1 MLSGVAGEVD
11 WSTLMP
17 SKKGRAEPRW
27 VVILED
33 IRSQNRATL
42 EAVGASHTALA
53 ERIDR
58 FEERTESRFDV
69 VEAAIQSNTRG
80 IAGLDQRMGSLEG
93 RVGSVEGSIGSLEGS
108 IASLEGRI
116 GSVEGRM
123 GSLDGRMGS
132 LEERLE
138 HSDEQ
143 NRIRFDALEAA
154 LQRID
159 QESRSRD
166 ASLELAVRE
175 LKVSVQQNSVDIRDL
190 AGKVE
195 AVSRLEERVSALE
208 RRGA

>member
-1 MLSGVAGEVD
+1 LLWGVPGEVD

-17 SKKGRAEPRW
+17 SKRGRAEPRW

-42 EAVGASHTALA
+42 EAVGASPTALA

-58 FEERTESRFDV
+58 FEERTESRLDV
-69 VEAAIQSNTRG
+69 VEAAIQSNSRG
-80 IAGLDQRMGSLEG
+80 IAALDHRMGSLE
-93 RVGSVEGSIGSLEGS
+93 
-108 IASLEGRI
+108 
-116 GSVEGRM
+116 
-123 GSLDGRMGS
+123 GRMGS

-138 HSDEQ
+138 RSDEQ
-143 NRIRFDALEAA
+143 TRIRFDALEAA

-166 ASLELAVRE
+166 ASLELAVRD
-175 LKVSVQQNSVDIRDL
+175 LKVSVQQNSVDTRDL

-195 AVSRLEERVSALE
+195 ALSRLEERVSALE

>member
-1 MLSGVAGEVD
+1 LLWGVAGEVD

-17 SKKGRAEPRW
+17 SKRGDAEPRW

-42 EAVGASHTALA
+42 EAVGASHMALA

-58 FEERTESRFDV
+58 FEERTESRFSV
-69 VEAAIQSNTRG
+69 VEVAIQSNSRG
-80 IAGLDQRMGSLEG
+80 IAALDQRM
-93 RVGSVEGSIGSLEGS
+93 
-108 IASLEGRI
+108 ASLEKRFEQ
-116 GSVEGRM
+116 SDQEN
-123 GSLDGRMGS
+123 
-132 LEERLE
+132 RL
-138 HSDEQ
+138 
-143 NRIRFDALEAA
+143 RFAALEAA
-154 LQRID
+154 LHRLD

>member
-1 MLSGVAGEVD
+1 MA
-11 WSTLMP
+11 

-58 FEERTESRFDV
+58 FEERTEARFDV

-80 IAGLDQRMGSLEG
+80 IAALDHRMGSLEG
-93 RVGSVEGSIGSLEGS
+93 RVGSLEGSVGSLEGS
-108 IASLEGRI
+108 VGSI
-116 GSVEGRM
+116 GQ
-123 GSLDGRMGS
+123 RMGS
-132 LEERLE
+132 LEARFER
-138 HSDEQ
+138 SDEQ

-166 ASLELAVRE
+166 ASLELAVRD

-195 AVSRLEERVSALE
+195 ALSRLEERVSALE

>member
-1 MLSGVAGEVD
+1 MA
-11 WSTLMP
+11 

-33 IRSQNRATL
+33 IRSQNRATV

-69 VEAAIQSNTRG
+69 VEAAIQSNSRG
-80 IAGLDQRMGSLEG
+80 IAALDHRMGSLE
-93 RVGSVEGSIGSLEGS
+93 
-108 IASLEGRI
+108 
-116 GSVEGRM
+116 
-123 GSLDGRMGS
+123 GRMGS

-138 HSDEQ
+138 RSDEQ

-166 ASLELAVRE
+166 ASLELAVRD
-175 LKVSVQQNSVDIRDL
+175 LKVSVQQNSVDTRDL

-195 AVSRLEERVSALE
+195 ALSRLEERVSALE